1 MPFDK
6 MIVQNIVEYFIFS
19 RRDPKIFISGEHEAV
34 PWLRVIQ
41 SRPAPAATFVSCS
54 GFGQK
59 NVVRNGSSRQGK
71 TEI

>member
-1 MPFDK
+1 MSTGVFDK
-6 MIVQNIVEYFIFS
+6 RDGHIHLS
-19 RRDPKIFISGEHEAV
+19 KKGDPKILISGEHEAV

-59 NVVRNGSSRQGK
+59 NVVRNGSSRQEK